1 MIKQEKKVMA
11 RFTNTFLASI
21 IVFLLGVGSAL
32 GNPND
37 PTVVS
42 GSAHFETA
50 GSEFN
55 VTNTP
60 GAIIDWNSF
69 SIAQDEITR
78 FIQQSSSS
86 AVLNR
91 VTGGNLSEIL
101 GDLQSNGRVFLINPN
116 GLIMGDGA
124 IIDTAGFIGSTLNI
138 SNDAFSSGNYTFNG
152 DGGTIENRG
161 LIHVTGDGDIALIA
175 TSVENSGVLRSDN
188 GDILLAAGRSVS
200 VSFDGLQN
208 LSFEVQAPDNQAIN
222 LGDIVA
228 RGGNAS
234 LLGGRV
240 SNSGN
245 IELVESPE
253 GRIFLQAT
261 DLATVS
267 GRLTTSG
274 ADIHLEGRQLELH
287 NATLTTGGSGIAG
300 DISLLGDNVGVFAGS
315 TVDASGDSGGGTILI
330 GGEQQG
336 RGDTR
341 TSEFVYLDRNAQ
353 VSANGGIDGDG
364 GTVILFAKDTARIHG
379 QVTAQGGTQSGDGGF
394 IETSGLIGL
403 RVTTS
408 PNAGAIN
415 GVNGSWLIDPY
426 DIVIGRDIEGGQ
438 SSIDSEQT
446 ANGDVF
452 TASGNGAYIHS
463 DTIEFALN
471 SNSVIVDTGTMGD
484 EGGDITIQSSIVQT
498 ESGNSLTLNAARD
511 IYVNATIDLGDF
523 ANTLQFNADQSG
535 AGVGRTILG
544 PNPSVFDCCIEQN
557 SGALVVLQAGN
568 IEFNNGL
575 FLPDNVSESDKIFE
589 IYANTIS
596 ITGGG
601 FFSGGDI
608 GLFGSEVNIDSLFIT
623 PGLFFGNRIRGGFR
637 SPGSEIAIDSEITIG
652 SLQVSAEGAAAGSR
666 GSRLLEVVDANVRL
680 TGTSLIQL
688 YEPSEQV
695 EFSGERFQDVIF
707 GGDLVNQGI
716 LNLAGVGVISG
727 GDFTN
732 ESSAVLN
739 IFGGIS
745 VGEPGGSLGLLQN
758 FGVVN
763 ILPDTG
769 SEVGASAPAYISGR
783 FENTNALLNINSGA
797 ELVVDSL
804 FLSQSELH
812 LDGGMLILEET
823 FGGTAPVDL
832 DVGEGS
838 TITGNGTISTL
849 GEVRLLA
856 GGTLAPGNSP
866 GSLIIDG
873 NLALFDGSNLDLEL
887 GGPNPEDFDH
897 ISVGGDL
904 IFAGSGS
911 EAPGTSVLLNLT
923 SLDGYDPDPDFS
935 HNIVEVAG
943 EIIIDANNET
953 PFTVNSTGFET
964 ADFELTGNAIS
975 LFLSNPMPPVD
986 EPPVD
991 EPPAEEP
998 PAEEPVAEE
1007 PVAEEPVAEEPVA
1020 EEPEMQDPTIDDEVN
1035 DIINDVV
1042 AIGGDDSEGD
1052 DSPTDK
1058 KDGDGNGDSEDQKDE
1073 IEMDENQC
1081 Q

>member
-1 MIKQEKKVMA
+1 LIKQEKKVMPQ
-11 RFTNTFLASI
+11 FSNILLASTI
-21 IVFLLGVGSAL
+21 GVLLGIGSAF

-42 GSAHFETA
+42 GSARFETA

-55 VTNTP
+55 VSNTP

-101 GDLQSNGRVFLINPN
+101 GNLQSNGRVFLINPN

-124 IIDTAGFIGSTLNI
+124 VIDTAGFIGSTLNI
-138 SNDAFSSGNYTFNG
+138 SNQGFSSGQYTFNG

-175 TSVENSGVLRSDN
+175 TSIENSGVLRSDN

-208 LSFEVQAPDNQAIN
+208 LSFEVQAPDNQVIN

-234 LLGGRV
+234 LLGGQI
-240 SNSGN
+240 SNTGN

-267 GRLTTSG
+267 GRLTASG
-274 ADIHLEGRQLELH
+274 ANIHLEGRQLELH
-287 NATLTTGGSGIAG
+287 NAALTTSGNGIAG

-315 TVDASGDSGGGTILI
+315 TVDATGDSGGGTILI
-330 GGEQQG
+330 GGDQQG

-379 QVTAQGGTQSGDGGF
+379 QVTAQGGIQSGDGGF

-426 DIVIGRDIEGGQ
+426 DIVIGRDIEGAQ
-438 SSIDSEQT
+438 SSIDSEET
-446 ANGDVF
+446 PDGDVF
-452 TASGNGAYIHS
+452 TASGSGAYIHS

-471 SNSVIVDTGTMGD
+471 SNNVIVDTGTMGD

-544 PNPSVFDCCIEQN
+544 ANPSVFDCCIEQN
-557 SGALVVLQAGN
+557 SGATVILQAGN

-575 FLPDNVSESDKIFE
+575 FLPDNDSESDKSFE
-589 IYANTIS
+589 IYANSIS

-623 PGLFFGNRIRGGFR
+623 PGSFSGTTIRGGFT
-637 SPGSEIAIDSEITIG
+637 SPETEIPIDSEITIG
-652 SLQVSAEGAAAGSR
+652 SLQISAEGAATGSNM
-666 GSRLLEVVDANVRL
+666 SHLLEVLNANVRL

-688 YEPSEQV
+688 YEPSEGG
-695 EFSGERFQDVIF
+695 ESGGFEDVLF
-707 GGDLVNQGI
+707 GGDLVNQGT
-716 LNLAGVGVISG
+716 LNLAGVGVIG
-727 GDFTN
+727 GGVFTN

-745 VGEPGGSLGLLQN
+745 VGAGGSLGLLQN
-758 FGVVN
+758 FGIVN
-763 ILPDTG
+763 ISPDA
-769 SEVGASAPAYISGR
+769 SAEVGASVPVNISGR
-783 FENTNALLNINSGA
+783 FENTNGLLNINLGA
-797 ELVVDSL
+797 ELVADAL

-812 LDGGMLILEET
+812 LDGGMLILEEA
-823 FGGTAPVDL
+823 FGGTAPLNL

-838 TITGNGTISTL
+838 RITGNCTISTL

-856 GGTLAPGNSP
+856 GGTLSPGNSP

-873 NLALFDGSNLDLEL
+873 NLALFDESNLDIEL
-887 GGPNPEDFDH
+887 GGSNPEDFDH
-897 ISVGGDL
+897 ISVGGNL

-935 HNIVEVAG
+935 YNIVEVAG

-998 PAEEPVAEE
+998 PAEEPIV
-1007 PVAEEPVAEEPVA
+1007 EEPVAEEPVA
-1020 EEPEMQDPTIDDEVN
+1020 EEPEMQDPTIDD
-1035 DIINDVV
+1035 IINDVV
-1042 AIGGDDSEGD
+1042 SIGGDDSEGD
-1052 DSPTDK
+1052 DNSADK
-1058 KDGDGNGDSEDQKDE
+1058 KDGGGNDDSEDQKDE

>member
-1 MIKQEKKVMA
+1 LIKQEKKVMP
-11 RFTNTFLASI
+11 RFTNALLASI

-42 GSAHFETA
+42 GSAYFETA

-124 IIDTAGFIGSTLNI
+124 VIDTAGFIGSTLNI

-152 DGGTIENRG
+152 DGGSIENRG

-208 LSFEVQAPDNQAIN
+208 LSFEVQAPDNHAIN

-234 LLGGRV
+234 LLGGKV
-240 SNSGN
+240 SNTGN

-261 DLATVS
+261 DLATIS

-274 ADIHLEGRQLELH
+274 ADIHLEGRQLELR
-287 NATLTTGGSGIAG
+287 NATLATGGRGIAG
-300 DISLLGDNVGVFAGS
+300 DISLLGDNVGVFEGS

-341 TSEFVYLDRNAQ
+341 TSEFVYLDHNAQ

-364 GTVILFAKDTARIHG
+364 GTVILFAEDTARIHG

-403 RVTTS
+403 RVTTT

-426 DIVIGRDIEGGQ
+426 DIVIGRDIEGEQ
-438 SSIDSEQT
+438 SSIDRDDTS
-446 ANGDVF
+446 GDDVF
-452 TASGNGAYIHS
+452 TASGSGAYISS
-463 DTIEFALN
+463 DTIESALD
-471 SNSVIVDTGTMGD
+471 SNNVIVDTGTMGD
-484 EGGDITIQSSIVQT
+484 EGGDITIQSSIFG
-498 ESGNSLTLNAARD
+498 SMDNSLTLNAARN

-523 ANTLQFNADQSG
+523 DSTLQFNADQSG
-535 AGVGRTILG
+535 TGVGRTILG
-544 PNPSVFDCCIEQN
+544 PNPSVFDCCSEQN
-557 SGALVVLQAGN
+557 FGATVELRAAN

-575 FLPDNVSESDKIFE
+575 FLPDNDSESDKSFE

-596 ITGGG
+596 ITGGA

-608 GLFGSEVNIDSLFIT
+608 GLFASDVNIDSLFIT
-623 PGLFFGNRIRGGFR
+623 PGSFTGTTIRGGFV
-637 SPGSEIAIDSEITIG
+637 SPGAEIPINSEIIIG
-652 SLQVSAEGAAAGSR
+652 SLQISAEEATAGS
-666 GSRLLEVVDANVRL
+666 SMNRLLDVVDANVRL
-680 TGTSLIQL
+680 TGTSLIEL
-688 YEPSEQV
+688 YEPSEGV
-695 EFSGERFQDVIF
+695 EFSSFQDVIF
-707 GGDLVNQGI
+707 GGDLANQGI
-716 LNLAGVGVISG
+716 LNLVGVGVIG
-727 GDFTN
+727 VGVFTN
-732 ESSAVLN
+732 ENAAVLN
-739 IFGGIS
+739 ISGGNTIS
-745 VGEPGGSLGLLQN
+745 VSSGDEGQELLQN
-758 FGVVN
+758 FGIVN
-763 ILPDTG
+763 ILPEAG
-769 SEVGASAPAYISGR
+769 SEVSASAPVNISGE
-783 FENTNALLNINSGA
+783 FENTNGLLNINSGA
-797 ELVVDSL
+797 ELIADALS
-804 FLSQSELH
+804 LSQSELH
-812 LDGGMLILEET
+812 LDGGILTLEEA
-823 FGGTAPVDL
+823 FGGTAPLNL

-838 TITGNGTISTL
+838 RITGNGTISTL

-856 GGTLAPGNSP
+856 GGTLSPGNSP

-873 NLALFDGSNLDLEL
+873 NLALFDESNLDIEL
-887 GGPNPEDFDH
+887 GGPNSEDFDH
-897 ISVGGDL
+897 ISVGGNL

-911 EAPGTSVLLNLT
+911 QAPDTSVLLNLT
-923 SLDGYDPDPDFS
+923 NLDEYNPDPDFS

-943 EIIIDANNET
+943 DVIIESNNET
-953 PFTVNSTGFET
+953 RFTVNSTGFET
-964 ADFELTGNAIS
+964 ADFELTGNAMN
-975 LFLSNPMPPVD
+975 LFLSKPM
-986 EPPVD
+986 PPVD

-998 PAEEPVAEE
+998 PAEEAIVEEPVAEE

-1020 EEPEMQDPTIDDEVN
+1020 QEPEMQDPTIDDDVN

-1052 DSPTDK
+1052 DSSADK
-1058 KDGDGNGDSEDQKDE
+1058 KDGGGNGGSEDQKDE